1 MILFNAILFP
11 GGKCYNTQME
21 MKDDFVIDVLK
32 HADIFEDLDQ
42 RLLHELSQLFL
53 EKIYNEGEIIFEEE
67 SIGTSMMIV
76 MSGKVRISQ
85 RGEAQTEEALIMLK
99 KGDVFGEMC
108 LFEGL
113 PRSASAIAHS
123 NVILLEFRREEFIHF
138 IMANSDAGVQI
149 LMKLGC
155 IMSARL
161 READLKLKTFMKLN
175 QWN

>member
-1 MILFNAILFP
+1 
-11 GGKCYNTQME
+11 ME

-32 HADIFEDLDQ
+32 HADIFEDLD
-42 RLLHELSQLFL
+42 RRTLHELSQLFL
-53 EKIYNEGEIIFEEE
+53 EKVYNEGEVIFEEE
-67 SIGTSMMIV
+67 SIGTSMMVV

-85 RGEAQTEEALIMLK
+85 RDGSQSEEALIMLK
-99 KGDVFGEMC
+99 KGDVFGEMN

-113 PRSASAIAHS
+113 PRSASAIAHT
-123 NVILLEFRREEFIHF
+123 NVILLEIRREEFLHF
-138 IMANSDAGVQI
+138 IMANSDQGVQI
-149 LMKLGC
+149 LMKLGR

>member
-1 MILFNAILFP
+1 
-11 GGKCYNTQME
+11 ME

-42 RLLHELSQLFL
+42 RSLHELSQLFL
-53 EKIYNEGEIIFEEE
+53 ERVYNEGETIFEEE

-76 MSGKVRISQ
+76 MSGKVRITQMDGSQ
-85 RGEAQTEEALIMLK
+85 SEEALIMLK
-99 KGDVFGEMC
+99 KGDVFGEMN

-113 PRSASAIAHS
+113 PRSAAAIAHT
-123 NVILLEFRREEFIHF
+123 NVILLEIRREEFLHF
-138 IMANSDAGVQI
+138 IMANADEGVQI
-149 LMKLGC
+149 LMKLGR

-161 READLKLKTFMKLN
+161 READLKLKTFIKLN